1 MSSLMTVSADELAA
15 LRAERDA
22 LQQQAQSFQQQTQA
36 LQQHAEALQGELR
49 VRTVE
54 RDLLREQR
62 DLFLNE
68 AEALTAATST
78 SPVQESVPDIEV
90 APHKRKKRGRK
101 PLDPS
106 LPREIVRHELP
117 QAERFCA
124 HDGTPL
130 VEIGAQISEQ
140 IDIVPQQVRVMQ
152 HHRVKYACPCCDQGI
167 KVTPAPARSIPQGA
181 VRGIR
186 PGLDR
191 LRQVHGRAV
200 AF

>member
-1 MSSLMTVSADELAA
+1 MRCNSKHNPFNSRHKRYNS
-15 LRAERDA
+15 
-22 LQQQAQSFQQQTQA
+22 
-36 LQQHAEALQGELR
+36 HAEALQGEPR

-68 AEALTAATST
+68 AEALTAATSA

-90 APHKRKKRGRK
+90 APHKRKKRGRQ

-117 QAERFCA
+117 PCA